1 MTLSITLRF
10 PSPIGYIYTQTYTK
24 PKSNTYKL
32 ILQNTK
38 KHFFLEFIPGCLSVF
53 YTNMASSSP
62 VSYDNKKLEEG
73 IMLQNLSSIFVLL
86 ILSCIDVYLNFN
98 SYVGFVG
105 GIEEKKPI
113 PDHENVLQKH
123 AAFFDLNHDGVI
135 YPWETFQGNF
145 FFYIKAFNYFFMTK
159 SIFS

>member
-1 MTLSITLRF
+1 
-10 PSPIGYIYTQTYTK
+10 
-24 PKSNTYKL
+24 
-32 ILQNTK
+32 
-38 KHFFLEFIPGCLSVF
+38 
-53 YTNMASSSP
+53 MASSSP

-73 IMLQNLSSIFVLL
+73 IMLQNFSSIQFCFVLL
-86 ILSCIDVYLNFN
+86 ILLYIHDVYLNFN

-135 YPWETFQGNF
+135 YPWETFQGLF
-145 FFYIKAFNYFFMTK
+145 FFIFIFFT
-159 SIFS
+159 